1 MLQSKKRISVM
12 RFVYHIV
19 SSYVSSYCFLVYNFY
34 VCVCCC
40 FGVGALV
47 LYMFCLLRFLGPRRS
62 VFWVFS
68 FLAAPLPR
76 AAARAPTAT
85 TT

>member
-1 MLQSKKRISVM
+1 
-12 RFVYHIV
+12 
-19 SSYVSSYCFLVYNFY
+19 
-34 VCVCCC
+34 
-40 FGVGALV
+40 
-47 LYMFCLLRFLGPRRS
+47 MFCLLRFLGPRRS

-85 TT
+85 TTRPTTTAAPATKDRGLQVGKRLLEGARFEESGL